1 MFIIVFI
8 FWIVSLPKW
17 ISETQQ
23 FDSKLQITGCN
34 VLLLKSGF
42 AISSDGHGCDLQ
54 NSNYFGVLVLV
65 ISGSKTQAKYM
76 FSTKVL
82 GGSICPGPELAET
95 CWNWKQ
101 MYKLFS
107 GTFRASIIPA
117 VVPLGRKQTLV
128 YWCCCMQH
136 SNLQPTTQ
144 EKDLQISIACLG
156 WGIVTTY
163 LRLQRCHLGR
173 SSHSKDPCTSVHS

>member
-1 MFIIVFI
+1 MFI

-42 AISSDGHGCDLQ
+42 ANFIRWTWMWLEKLKLFWCPSPGDFWEQDPSQIYVFEKSTWRIYLSGTETGWNLLKLKTDVQTFLWHISSFDHTSCGAIRQ
-54 NSNYFGVLVLV
+54 QANSGVLVLLH
-65 ISGSKTQAKYM
+65 A
-76 FSTKVL
+76 
-82 GGSICPGPELAET
+82 
-95 CWNWKQ
+95 
-101 MYKLFS
+101 
-107 GTFRASIIPA
+107 
-117 VVPLGRKQTLV
+117 TLK
-128 YWCCCMQH
+128 
-136 SNLQPTTQ
+136 PTTNNSRTQ